1 MPWQK
6 APGDH
11 ATLTAAARA
20 LARDVGEREAAEQ
33 QKLLADTGESQPADV
48 GYAQPDLQFWRT
60 DGGAQH
66 GSLGTINTFYAG
78 LHHGWLVIL
87 GEAGAGKTV
96 LANQLLIDLISTLPP
111 GDPPPGTTLT
121 IPVRL
126 SLPSFDPG
134 DDPRHTQPATL
145 SGRLDTWI
153 TRRLTAVHG
162 LSPRT
167 AHTLLQQG

>member
-1 MPWQK
+1 VPWQK

-96 LANQLLIDLISTLPP
+96 RRHYPRWPSGAPHSVPTRIVI
-111 GDPPPGTTLT
+111 LT
-121 IPVRL
+121 
-126 SLPSFDPG
+126 S
-134 DDPRHTQPATL
+134 
-145 SGRLDTWI
+145 
-153 TRRLTAVHG
+153 
-162 LSPRT
+162 
-167 AHTLLQQG
+167 